1 MEAMKVLFY
10 WVLYPLIRP
19 LYLVSVIFNTLVLG
33 IIVIFISLF
42 DSRGTVVHY
51 IGRFWSLL
59 NICLSGTRVT
69 LSGAEKIDR
78 HRSYIVMSNH
88 QSLFDVWALIGKL
101 PLQIRWIVKKEL
113 RKIPVF
119 GYALE
124 RMGHIYIDRADRND
138 SYAGLN
144 EAARRVKGG
153 TSVIIFPEGTRSKDG
168 RLLRFRLG
176 GAVIALRSG
185 VSILPVTVNGG
196 RFVLRKGTL
205 DLLPGK
211 MEIIIGEEIDPAAF
225 EENDREALMEAVKSA
240 IEKNLNLSYGKIP

>member
-1 MEAMKVLFY
+1 MKMLFY
-10 WVLYPLIRP
+10 SVLYPLIRP
-19 LYLVSVIFNTLVLG
+19 LYLVSVIVNTLVLG
-33 IIVIFISLF
+33 IIVILVSLF
-42 DSRGTVVHY
+42 DTRGTIVHY
-51 IGRFWSLL
+51 IGKFWSLL
-59 NICLSGTRVT
+59 NIHLSGTRVRIT
-69 LSGAEKIDR
+69 GTDKIDR
-78 HRSYIVMSNH
+78 HRPYIVMSNH

-124 RMGHIYIDRADRND
+124 RMGHIYIDRSDRTNA
-138 SYAGLN
+138 YAGLN
-144 EAARRVKGG
+144 EAARRVKEG

-168 RLLRFRLG
+168 RLLRFRPG

-211 MEIIIGEEIDPAAF
+211 MEIIIGNEIDPAAF
-225 EENDREALMEAVKSA
+225 SEDDRDGLMKTVKSA
-240 IEKNLNLSYGKIP
+240 IEKNLDLSYGEIPQDK